1 VLTKRLLAA
10 VGIFLGENSPDLI
23 ATLADPFGGA
33 PLSIVTEFWTPAEQ
47 NEKMMPLFGLIG
59 LNRLIYFAAALA
71 IFAATLAMFKR
82 GMVKT
87 KTKRR
92 KDELVAETQPIQ
104 ILNAVPKS
112 GVNSDFTAFLAR
124 LKLEYFTIIKS
135 VPFIILT
142 LIAIALF
149 VTNIY
154 YAAIFEADPTLPT
167 SAAMVRIVIGSFGLS
182 MLIITVFFGGD
193 IMWRERT
200 VKIHE
205 ILDATPV
212 KNAVLV
218 ASKWIALFAVIV
230 TLVVLGIITGMIAQS
245 LLGDVP
251 INPWTYLKIGI
262 AAFALGMLIDAV
274 LVMFLQNFM
283 PGRVI
288 GMLAGGGLIIGF
300 GFLTLAPFYHPL
312 MRFGGGVSPGAY
324 SEINGFNGLA
334 DMGGW
339 FGYWG
344 GLMLVFLVM
353 TIWLWRRG
361 TETSLKSRLKGLRAQ
376 IRPASSVIA
385 ALGVASFIGFG
396 GLIYKKLNVDA
407 EYRNAKAA
415 EKFQVKY
422 EKEMKPLTT
431 LPLPKI
437 RSVDVDVDF
446 RPSKQEAVV
455 SGVYRMENVT
465 GEPLETLYVS
475 LASNHAEDNRVLKIG
490 GAAAALDG
498 DDAEQLEDFN
508 LRRFVFSPPLPAG
521 ASTTMEFE
529 TYFHPPRLGD
539 GSVILKNGTF
549 VKLIMSTSKPS
560 CAPMPIKSPLRPA
573 RS

>member
-1 VLTKRLLAA
+1 
-10 VGIFLGENSPDLI
+10 
-23 ATLADPFGGA
+23 
-33 PLSIVTEFWTPAEQ
+33 
-47 NEKMMPLFGLIG
+47 
-59 LNRLIYFAAALA
+59 
-71 IFAATLAMFKR
+71 
-82 GMVKT
+82 
-87 KTKRR
+87 
-92 KDELVAETQPIQ
+92 
-104 ILNAVPKS
+104 
-112 GVNSDFTAFLAR
+112 
-124 LKLEYFTIIKS
+124 
-135 VPFIILT
+135 
-142 LIAIALF
+142 
-149 VTNIY
+149 
-154 YAAIFEADPTLPT
+154 
-167 SAAMVRIVIGSFGLS
+167 
-182 MLIITVFFGGD
+182 MLI
-193 IMWRERT
+193 E
-200 VKIHE
+200 
-205 ILDATPV
+205 
-212 KNAVLV
+212 
-218 ASKWIALFAVIV
+218 
-230 TLVVLGIITGMIAQS
+230 
-245 LLGDVP
+245 
-251 INPWTYLKIGI
+251 
-262 AAFALGMLIDAV
+262 AV

-288 GMLAGGGLIIGF
+288 GMLVGAGLIIGF

-361 TETSLKSRLKGLRAQ
+361 TETSLKSRLKGARAQ

-475 LASNHAEDNRVLKIG
+475 LASKKNVLTVMTW
-490 GAAAALDG
+490 
-498 DDAEQLEDFN
+498 
-508 LRRFVFSPPLPAG
+508 RRG
-521 ASTTMEFE
+521 KTASLV
-529 TYFHPPRLGD
+529 RQ
-539 GSVILKNGTF
+539 
-549 VKLIMSTSKPS
+549 LIMSTSKPS